1 MSDEDFNQV
10 LSNVKNMAASP
21 PNPPPMPASAPES
34 TSDNPEFTDLIK
46 NLHNGTQDFIDTHNE
61 SLTNKIVNGINQP
74 DDISE
79 DKLLADWQKRTN
91 EATLK
96 DSFQASDFIDIG
108 KTIAATATKEINYLA
123 ASGHPLL
130 YGAGQFARMIGNF
143 PTTLETQAG
152 KYIGEH
158 FMGLKDD
165 DTLEH
170 EQVLTNPVGE
180 LGKSLGIASLS
191 GELTPEQQKNEKIF
205 SEVEKIL
212 SGGAINPEY
221 EPKTEGGSIA
231 QIATTFIPMLAG
243 GEGSILAKSIALAGV
258 SATPVELARIVKENG
273 GSKNTQNLVSGL
285 GMIVGGVAGHYSGA
299 AITEAMSNPPLPIEI
314 AKGID
319 NGIFPDAP
327 PEAKAEAAQIVKSI
341 TPQEVAAKYS
351 AADEL
356 AKPTLAGAMA
366 KINPQTHAE
375 YTALKDRYSLV
386 GEGIKNLKE
395 EQLADIEASA
405 PHAEEIADLQ
415 KKLETANPR
424 KTKIYQDKLDELTS
438 QRENYIKENS
448 SKDTP
453 EIADL
458 RSKQQ
463 ELDFRMRDLAPTISE
478 MRRKAI
484 EDNPHLEVYTPKTT
498 AIEEPAP
505 IVEEAIKPETPSPEP
520 APVEPVK
527 VNIAADIEKK
537 AIAAGYGAEEA
548 KASAKILAKQYD
560 YLASVYGGKAEDFYS
575 RFGAKIKAGK
585 STKVS
590 GSYRPSEKLIKL
602 MKSANPST
610 LIHEGAHHFLDMMKD
625 FSSEKFAPEKIKSDM
640 QIIKDWL
647 KVGED
652 GQFTR
657 AMEEKFARGFEQYMR
672 DGIAPTRELADT
684 FAKFAKWLREIYN
697 TTKQIAK
704 LGKKIPPEI
713 RDFFDR
719 TLEPNTALHEKE
731 GVIIEPEEIAPAPT
745 TKNVAAKEP
754 ESAKP
759 SSEPASAPANIPEIP
774 TGGKPEK
781 SKPVDKLF
789 DKAGNIRLENLT
801 NAEEARAALRELAKK
816 QPDLLNHDTISDKEI
831 KELAD
836 SLGVKAK
843 DINIEKL
850 RQLAIEDDV
859 PLAARIRSSR
869 EMLLEAEKDVRSL
882 AEKVDGG
889 TEADLRNFLEA
900 KARFGTVAET
910 VSAVTNQMGR
920 AFRAFQDITSEE
932 LKSSASL
939 SELFQQETGATI
951 EDVRK
956 LAKLISERTNTGA
969 SAKILQDMDK
979 PNAWRTFAAYRR
991 CSILSGYIT
1000 HAAWLAG
1007 TTFNLAYK
1015 AVVLDTM
1022 QGLHNEIGM
1031 RVFGRKDTGSTIG
1044 GGIEGLANAL
1054 TKALPN
1060 ILSATGTALRTGKTV
1075 LRPFEKE
1082 YDTYLA
1088 SGNIRK
1094 TLNVNMEELRKVVDS
1109 QFKNATEEQKKE
1121 ATRIIAA
1128 KMQSRLK
1135 TWSDLATEINDFG
1148 TSALSGITSTVKKL
1162 ASTEFYENNPLYE
1175 KKYVNEVPNYY
1186 VKGLPVLPVGSVLG
1200 GMSNR
1205 IYSTMHTFSREL
1217 AANIETLQE
1226 ARRIATEEGLGGEA
1240 RERRIQDLVEN
1251 PTEDFMNRVNHIAN
1265 KQTLMSNESE
1275 FAKSVTRFRN
1285 ALDKVGDKQIGSIL
1299 MPVVTVPAEAVH
1311 QTVVE
1316 SLPVGL
1322 LFKAEREALS
1332 GKKGAL
1338 EQERAQVKM
1347 IAGTSLL
1354 GLGFYLAYK
1363 QLATPSASVIYTHEQ
1378 QRTDS
1383 GNPSN
1388 SLRVG
1393 DWMVNLQHTP
1403 VTGTIITTGAD
1414 LFHILNNQEAFG
1426 EDSSDKLKPAIYSA
1440 VNNLFLHEN
1449 ALVGLSDAIDMA
1461 RGKTDMGTWLKNQ
1474 TVSTVVPQFV
1484 KQTSDLTDPYARESK
1499 SFMSALISKIP
1510 IQSETI
1516 APKIDSLTGEPIERH
1531 PSHIIPAHKDAIA
1544 NELSNLYIYPAN
1556 PKPMING
1563 VALTAKQGAEYSA
1576 IKGHVLHDGLKM
1588 LMLEEGRDDY
1598 QSATK
1603 EQKVKMVRRVAAF
1616 AAKTAKNAMLFR
1628 HDDILRKA
1636 NQKVEDVDDV
1646 DFSPIVKSQQAILN
1660 QEE

>member
-1 MSDEDFNQV
+1 MADEDFNDGNNQQDAEFNQV
-10 LSNVKNMAASP
+10 LTQVKQHAFQPPLPEPEPSAAPVDKSAAADTSNFLFHQTTKKIAHAITGS
-21 PNPPPMPASAPES
+21 
-34 TSDNPEFTDLIK
+34 
-46 NLHNGTQDFIDTHNE
+46 FIDTLEGATEQYEKQKVTYDIEADKAIPKSESAWREGVNE
-61 SLTNKIVNGINQP
+61 YIL
-74 DDISE
+74 
-79 DKLLADWQKRTN
+79 R
-91 EATLK
+91 
-96 DSFQASDFIDIG
+96 
-108 KTIAATATKEINYLA
+108 
-123 ASGHPLL
+123 PLL
-130 YGAGQFARMIGNF
+130 R
-143 PTTLETQAG
+143 
-152 KYIGEH
+152 
-158 FMGLKDD
+158 
-165 DTLEH
+165 DTGF
-170 EQVLTNPVGE
+170 VVN
-180 LGKSLGIASLS
+180 SA
-191 GELTPEQQKNEKIF
+191 
-205 SEVEKIL
+205 
-212 SGGAINPEY
+212 EY
-221 EPKTEGGSIA
+221 A
-231 QIATTFIPMLAG
+231 MN
-243 GEGSILAKSIALAGV
+243 SILGAPF
-258 SATPVELARIVKENG
+258 SAA
-273 GSKNTQNLVSGL
+273 
-285 GMIVGGVAGHYSGA
+285 VGGVSEAAKPIIGAKNSEDLANFLSDPALIAVLHQSGA
-299 AITEAMSNPPLPIEI
+299 IHPMDSNNIKNVIESPPLHPEV
-314 AKGID
+314 AKAID

-745 TKNVAAKEP
+745 TKNVTAKEP
-754 ESAKP
+754 EPAKP
-759 SSEPASAPANIPEIP
+759 SSELTSAPDNIPEIP

-816 QPDLLNHDTISDKEI
+816 QPDLLNHDIISDKEI

-956 LAKLISERTNTGA
+956 LAKLISERTNAGA

-991 CSILSGYIT
+991 CSILSGYNT

-1007 TTFNLAYK
+1007 TMFNNLLYK
-1015 AVVLDTM
+1015 PLILDTIR
-1022 QGLHNEIGM
+1022 GLHNEIGM

-1044 GGIEGLANAL
+1044 GGVEGLTYAL

-1094 TLNVNMEELRKVVDS
+1094 TLNINMEELRKVVDS
-1109 QFKNATEEQKKE
+1109 QFKDATEEQKKE
-1121 ATRIIAA
+1121 ATKIIAA

-1135 TWSDLATEINDFG
+1135 TWGDLAGEVNDFG
-1148 TSALSGITSTVKKL
+1148 ASTLAGITSTVKKL

-1175 KKYVNEVPNYY
+1175 KKYVNGVPDYY
-1186 VKGLPVLPVGSVLG
+1186 VKGIPVLPVGSVLG

-1205 IYSTMHTFSREL
+1205 IYSTMHTFSREI
-1217 AANIETLQE
+1217 AANVETLQE
-1226 ARRIATEEGLGGEA
+1226 ARRIATEEGLGGEV

-1414 LFHILNNQEAFG
+1414 LFHILNNQEALG

-1440 VNNLFLHEN
+1440 INNLFLHEN

-1484 KQTSDLTDPYARESK
+1484 KQTSDLTDPYVRESK

-1510 IQSETI
+1510 VESETI